1 MDERQACWEGNHL
14 MYIPDKG
21 DIVTLDFDPS
31 AGKEIMKRRPAFVIS
46 RKMFNEHTGFAV
58 VAPITSTIRGMKLE
72 VVLPESLSTQG
83 AVLIHQVKSLD
94 FSNRQIKFVE
104 RAPKQITDKVTELA
118 KIIMS

>member
-1 MDERQACWEGNHL
+1 

-72 VVLPESLSTQG
+72 VVLSEQLSTQG
-83 AVLIHQVKSLD
+83 VVLIHQVKSLD

-104 RAPKQITDKVTELA
+104 KAPKQITDKVTELA
-118 KIIMS
+118 KIIIS